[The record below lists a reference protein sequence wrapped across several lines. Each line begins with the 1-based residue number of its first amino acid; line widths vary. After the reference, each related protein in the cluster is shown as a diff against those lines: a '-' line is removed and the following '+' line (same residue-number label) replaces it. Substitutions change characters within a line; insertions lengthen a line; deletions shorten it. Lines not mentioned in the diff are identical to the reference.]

1 MSPEPW
7 TRVMSECLD
16 STRVLVFHPLTDEK
30 FAVIEDGEVSLSDSA
45 GLILLIQQLSGR
57 DD

>member
-1 MSPEPW
+1 
-7 TRVMSECLD
+7 MSECLD
-16 STRVLVFHPLTDEK
+16 ATRVLVFHPLTDEK